1 MTSQLRDK
9 RELLSTLHL
18 KDDPKREKHIEEA

>member
-1 MTSQLRDK
+1 MTTQNLDK
-9 RELLSTLHL
+9 REKLNTIHL